1 MMMPTRHQFS
11 AFAPENTPLLRENQ
25 YNYLR
30 FNFLNPP
37 VHYPRTHDSNIP
49 EFQHSNCERS
59 ELTCVWWEWL
69 PATIERVIAVK
80 NRSHNPKS
88 TDTKLPSFFLI
99 KLAVFLA
106 SGGACMKLH
115 GGWPLVRP
123 AAALT

>member
-59 ELTCVWWEWL
+59 ELTWNSLHFVQNYF
-69 PATIERVIAVK
+69 R
-80 NRSHNPKS
+80 HQ
-88 TDTKLPSFFLI
+88 DTKTQTQVEWFRVQRSGLKNIQPVRI
-99 KLAVFLA
+99 KGILSSTVL
-106 SGGACMKLH
+106 
-115 GGWPLVRP
+115 
-123 AAALT
+123 

>member
-1 MMMPTRHQFS
+1 MLNLHFMMMPTRHQFS

-59 ELTCVWWEWL
+59 ELTCGWWEWL
-69 PATIERVIAVK
+69 LLASRCFSSGAATIERVIAVK

-88 TDTKLPSFFLI
+88 TDTKLPSFFFDLTGR
-99 KLAVFLA
+99 FLA
-106 SGGACMKLH
+106 
-115 GGWPLVRP
+115 GGW
-123 AAALT
+123 AEH

>member
-59 ELTCVWWEWL
+59 ELTCINQPGSLMEAAHSSWYY
-69 PATIERVIAVK
+69 
-80 NRSHNPKS
+80 PKKI
-88 TDTKLPSFFLI
+88 DRKLPFWNYAGI
-99 KLAVFLA
+99 HYRRKDQ
-106 SGGACMKLH
+106 
-115 GGWPLVRP
+115 
-123 AAALT
+123 

>member
-1 MMMPTRHQFS
+1 MLNLHFMMMPTRHQFS

-59 ELTCVWWEWL
+59 ELTWTGLQDYFGLVYL
-69 PATIERVIAVK
+69 YPVHPV
-80 NRSHNPKS
+80 NPVRK
-88 TDTKLPSFFLI
+88 I
-99 KLAVFLA
+99 KLHFI
-106 SGGACMKLH
+106 
-115 GGWPLVRP
+115 
-123 AAALT
+123 